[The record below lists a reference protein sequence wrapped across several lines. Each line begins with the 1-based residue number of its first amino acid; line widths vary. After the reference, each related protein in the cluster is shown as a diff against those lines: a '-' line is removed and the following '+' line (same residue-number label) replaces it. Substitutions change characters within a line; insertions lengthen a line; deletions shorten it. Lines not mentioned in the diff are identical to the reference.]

1 VRSDAVTI
9 DIAKEPPTWERCMC
23 NVKTRHRHGEESLM
37 VRTEGDQSLRH
48 RRADEAQAV
57 PFSMKPGDRPPDSTL
72 PDQNGQPVR
81 FADLLGKG
89 PVVVFFYPK
98 AGSPG
103 CTREACAFR
112 DVHDKLVEAGATV
125 VGISG
130 DSVEEIAAFARE
142 RRLQYTLLS
151 DSAAEVRGLWKV
163 PRDFVVMP
171 GRVTYVLDRDG
182 VVTKVI
188 RSAVRMEKH
197 VAEAL
202 REIVRLRRG
211 GKVQSTK

>member
-1 VRSDAVTI
+1 
-9 DIAKEPPTWERCMC
+9 
-23 NVKTRHRHGEESLM
+23 
-37 VRTEGDQSLRH
+37 
-48 RRADEAQAV
+48 
-57 PFSMKPGDRPPDSTL
+57 MKPGDHAPDFTL
-72 PDQNGQPVR
+72 PNQNAEPVR
-81 FADLLGKG
+81 FSDLLGNG

-103 CTREACAFR
+103 CTKEACAFR

-151 DSAAEVRGLWKV
+151 DSKGEVRGLWSV
-163 PRDFVVMP
+163 PRDFLLMP
-171 GRVTYVLDRDG
+171 GRVTYVLDKDG

-188 RSAVRMEKH
+188 RSVARMEKH
-197 VAEAL
+197 VAESL

-211 GKVQSTK
+211 GGRVENTK